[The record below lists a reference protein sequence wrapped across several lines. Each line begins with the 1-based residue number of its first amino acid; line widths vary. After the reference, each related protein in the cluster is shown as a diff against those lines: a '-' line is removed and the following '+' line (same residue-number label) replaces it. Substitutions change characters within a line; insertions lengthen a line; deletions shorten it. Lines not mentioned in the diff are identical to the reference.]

1 MKPKSQM
8 TIGQQFTL
16 GFFGIMLL
24 LAALGYSAR
33 NGINTIGGELSTA
46 VNVTA
51 RKIGLVGDLRADFQ
65 DMQVYA
71 RRTQFAFVVNHLVQ
85 TNGKF
90 GAAVACSMCHTLES
104 RQTRERELGAIAASV
119 KQTIAQLQ
127 PLITTPAEKKS
138 LAAVESGIDRY
149 APLFSD
155 YLKLTEQNQFD
166 DAHAVLRD
174 QMSPIVDQL
183 DHVMIEL
190 RDEEHKSLV
199 SADERAHHTI
209 TRTLRTALTVLGV
222 SLLVGLAV
230 LFIVSRT
237 VQRLRRVAAEL
248 RQGAQEVASAAA
260 QVSQAGQTVA
270 QSVSEHAAALEQT
283 SASTEEIK
291 AGSRTNSEAA
301 TETVSLS
308 TDLNQRM
315 LETDTAL
322 EQMMSAM
329 REMGDSSQ
337 KISNVIRLI
346 DEIAFQTNLLALNAA
361 IEAARAGEA
370 GLGFGI
376 VAEEVRQLA
385 RRSAQAAR
393 DTAALIEESV
403 AKSKHSM
410 DSAGTVAESV
420 RSITASTTRVGTLAA
435 KVRSS
440 SLDQS
445 QHLDQMAHAISQA
458 QATIQSTASAA
469 EQTAAAGEQLQA
481 QSGQLEGIADRL
493 ISVSGT

>member
-1 MKPKSQM
+1 MP
-8 TIGQQFTL
+8 
-16 GFFGIMLL
+16 LL
-24 LAALGYSAR
+24 
-33 NGINTIGGELSTA
+33 
-46 VNVTA
+46 
-51 RKIGLVGDLRADFQ
+51 
-65 DMQVYA
+65 
-71 RRTQFAFVVNHLVQ
+71 
-85 TNGKF
+85 
-90 GAAVACSMCHTLES
+90 
-104 RQTRERELGAIAASV
+104 
-119 KQTIAQLQ
+119 
-127 PLITTPAEKKS
+127 
-138 LAAVESGIDRY
+138 
-149 APLFSD
+149 SD

-183 DHVMIEL
+183 DHVMTEL

-199 SADERAHHTI
+199 SADERAHQTI
-209 TRTLRTALTVLGV
+209 TRTQRTALTVLGV

-315 LETDTAL
+315 LETDAAL
-322 EQMMSAM
+322 EKMMSAM

-370 GLGFGI
+370 GLGFAI
-376 VAEEVRQLA
+376 VADEVRQLA
-385 RRSAQAAR
+385 QRTAQAAR
-393 DTAALIEESV
+393 DTTALIEESV

-410 DSAGTVAESV
+410 DSAGTVTESV
-420 RSITASTTRVGTLAA
+420 RSITGSTTRVGTLAA

-440 SLDQS
+440 GLDQS

-481 QSGQLEGIADRL
+481 QSGALEGIADRL